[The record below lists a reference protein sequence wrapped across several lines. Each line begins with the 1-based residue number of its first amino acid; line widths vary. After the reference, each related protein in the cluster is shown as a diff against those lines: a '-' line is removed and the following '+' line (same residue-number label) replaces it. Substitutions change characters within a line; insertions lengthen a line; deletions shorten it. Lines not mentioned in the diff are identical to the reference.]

1 MVYNSGFA
9 ILDAVEEVY
18 SLAPEDADHQ
28 LGLGQIKLLIV
39 AAEESA
45 GKPLSIDA
53 GDLRAALVGPGGT
66 RRDSHPPRRS
76 RHDPPSL
83 NPNSENLPEASRFQG
98 RFPLFSG

>member
-1 MVYNSGFA
+1 MPGNCDFKRF
-9 ILDAVEEVY
+9 

-66 RRDSHPPRRS
+66 RHNPHPPQRN

-83 NPNSENLPEASRFQG
+83 NPNPENLPEASSFQNRFS
-98 RFPLFSG
+98 PFSG